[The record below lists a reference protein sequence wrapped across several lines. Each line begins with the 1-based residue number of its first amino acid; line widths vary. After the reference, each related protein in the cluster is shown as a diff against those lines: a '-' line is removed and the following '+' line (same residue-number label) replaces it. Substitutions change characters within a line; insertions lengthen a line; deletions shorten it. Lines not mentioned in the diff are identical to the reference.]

1 MQFDPGFGVG
11 AMTKLNKKVEYALMA
26 LKCIH
31 QRPSTQ
37 KVTAKEVSDAV
48 HGPFDVIAR
57 VMQIMAQKSV
67 LISEQGASGG
77 YRLSQDLK
85 SLSLFQLFEMIEG
98 PTALVK
104 CISEDGTCDIQ
115 SSCNIVSPLK
125 SLNHKL
131 NSFFQ
136 NISVF
141 ELISDNSST
150 LNSDV
155 ETQDVVNQEE
165 LRHV

>member
-1 MQFDPGFGVG
+1 
-11 AMTKLNKKVEYALMA
+11 MTKLNKKVEYALMA
-26 LKCIH
+26 LKYVH

-67 LISEQGASGG
+67 LVSEQGATGG
-77 YRLSQDLK
+77 YRLGQDLGR
-85 SLSLFQLFEMIEG
+85 LSLFQLFEIIEG

-104 CISEDGTCDIQ
+104 CISEDGACDIQ

-125 SLNHKL
+125 NLNSRL

-136 NISVF
+136 NISIL
-141 ELISDNSST
+141 EIISDHNSSQ
-150 LNSDV
+150 NSQPEIKV
-155 ETQDVVNQEE
+155 ASTQEE
-165 LRHV
+165 LRNV